1 MSLFKI
7 KLWYDLCVIL
17 WQCQLLCMKQML
29 KALPHFNLFRIKYT
43 KLCAQIAQSRTAQ
56 SQALILSRQCT
67 SCLYTLQLLTKNGS
81 AARFLTQ
88 QTVLKEKS

>member
-29 KALPHFNLFRIKYT
+29 KAPPHFNLFRIKYT
-43 KLCAQIAQSRTAQ
+43 NFVPKLHRVELHSHRPSFYQDSAQVASTHY
-56 SQALILSRQCT
+56 S
-67 SCLYTLQLLTKNGS
+67 Y
-81 AARFLTQ
+81 
-88 QTVLKEKS
+88 